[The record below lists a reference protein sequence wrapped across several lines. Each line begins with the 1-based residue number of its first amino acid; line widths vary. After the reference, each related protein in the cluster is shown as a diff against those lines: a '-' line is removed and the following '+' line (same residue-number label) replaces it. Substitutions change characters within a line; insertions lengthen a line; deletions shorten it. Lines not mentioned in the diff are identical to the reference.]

1 MTNWDTMLCSRTDGW
16 KPWLS
21 PNLDIWICYL
31 IFAEFVQF
39 FFGSN
44 QMNVDIS
51 CMQTQN
57 RFFSCKTVP
66 TNPARTNKVA
76 SKPFRFRIVAETAR
90 VVWYAFPVELFVEHR
105 KIYPCWLSLTVLVI
119 LQVHGWQRQR
129 ARCRSSTYLVIM
141 SHCEFVFG
149 QRGVTWLQD
158 SSTCDLLWQHKHH
171 FQNRINASI
180 VPLFKSQQFCVFVN
194 PRLQVNV
201 EKWNGSLA
209 ASRLGN
215 NVHVIHVM
223 YGRFTSVRVYK
234 IRRHGTPVMT
244 WVKPVKPV
252 TPVKVKF
259 SHLNLKTRDLN
270 KGNSKVSEEPE
281 KARLNSAEKRQS
293 LMRHVMTQNDAK
305 SGKGW

>member
-31 IFAEFVQF
+31 IFAEFAQF

-105 KIYPCWLSLTVLVI
+105 KIYPCWLSLYNCLSYFA
-119 LQVHGWQRQR
+119 G
-129 ARCRSSTYLVIM
+129 S
-141 SHCEFVFG
+141 
-149 QRGVTWLQD
+149 WLTTPESKMQ
-158 SSTCDLLWQHKHH
+158 
-171 FQNRINASI
+171 
-180 VPLFKSQQFCVFVN
+180 
-194 PRLQVNV
+194 
-201 EKWNGSLA
+201 
-209 ASRLGN
+209 
-215 NVHVIHVM
+215 VIHV
-223 YGRFTSVRVYK
+223 SCD
-234 IRRHGTPVMT
+234 H
-244 WVKPVKPV
+244 V
-252 TPVKVKF
+252 TLWICF
-259 SHLNLKTRDLN
+259 W
-270 KGNSKVSEEPE
+270 
-281 KARLNSAEKRQS
+281 SAWS
-293 LMRHVMTQNDAK
+293 DMIA
-305 SGKGW
+305 G